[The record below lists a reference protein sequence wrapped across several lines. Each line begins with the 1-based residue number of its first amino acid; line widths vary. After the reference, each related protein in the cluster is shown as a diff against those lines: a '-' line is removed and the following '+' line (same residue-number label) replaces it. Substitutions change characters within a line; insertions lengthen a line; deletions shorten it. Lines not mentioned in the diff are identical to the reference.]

1 MNVQYD
7 FFYTKKSSS
16 SRPHGKYYRE
26 NVMKNLLVSKPS
38 LNKFLKTIFK
48 EHTEFLGGII

>member
-1 MNVQYD
+1 MNIQYD

-16 SRPHGKYYRE
+16 SRPHSKYYRE
-26 NVMKNLLVSKPS
+26 NVMKNLLVSKLS
-38 LNKFLKTIFK
+38 LNKFFKTIFK

>member
-1 MNVQYD
+1 MISFIQ
-7 FFYTKKSSS
+7 KKSSS

-26 NVMKNLLVSKPS
+26 KVMKNLLVSKLS
-38 LNKFLKTIFK
+38 LNKFFKTIFK